1 MRLVSWNVNGL
12 RAVLQKGFLDFLAD
26 ARPDVVCL
34 QEIRARPDQLDLAL
48 PGYTLLWHPAER
60 PGYAGTAVFTRP
72 APRSV
77 SRGLGPRMPDP
88 EGRVLTVEYDAFH
101 LVNVYTPNAQR
112 GLTRLAYRL
121 RWEAALRR
129 YLRTLEQRK
138 PVVFGGDL
146 NVAHREID
154 LARPAANVGNPGFT
168 PQERA
173 AFDRLLRD
181 GYLDTFRVFTPDGG
195 HYTWWAQFAN
205 ARARNIGWRIDYFC
219 ISAVLRP
226 QLMAAGIRADVYGS
240 DHCPVT
246 LELDA

>member
-12 RAVLQKGFLDFLAD
+12 RAVLKKGFLEFVAD
-26 ARPDVVCL
+26 ARPDVLCL
-34 QEIRARPDQLDLAL
+34 QEVRARPEQIELAL
-48 PGYTLLWHPAER
+48 PGYTQIWHPAER
-60 PGYAGTAVFTRP
+60 PGYAGTAVFTRT

-77 SRGLGPRMPDP
+77 SRGLGPRTPDS
-88 EGRVLTVEYDAFH
+88 EGRVLTVEFDTFQ

-121 RWEAALRR
+121 RWDAAFRR
-129 YLRTLEQRK
+129 YLRRLAQRK
-138 PVVFGGDL
+138 PVVFCGDL

-173 AFDRLLRD
+173 GFDRLLRD
-181 GYLDTFRVFTPDGG
+181 GYLDTFRAFTVDGG

-219 ISAVLRP
+219 LATALRP
-226 QLMAAGIRADVYGS
+226 RLAAAGIRADVYGS

>member
-12 RAVLQKGFLDFLAD
+12 RAVLKKGFAEFIAD
-26 ARPDVVCL
+26 ARPDVLCL
-34 QEIRARPDQLDLAL
+34 QEVRARPEQIDLAL
-48 PGYTLLWHPAER
+48 PGYALLWHPAER
-60 PGYAGTAVFTRP
+60 PGYAGTAVFTRT

-77 SRGLGPRMPDP
+77 ARGLGLRTPDP
-88 EGRVLTVEYDAFH
+88 EGRVLTVEFDAFQ

-121 RWEAALRR
+121 RWDAAFRR
-129 YLRTLEQRK
+129 YLRRLERIK
-138 PVVFGGDL
+138 PVVFCGDL

-154 LARPAANVGNPGFT
+154 LARPAANAGNPGFT

-219 ISAVLRP
+219 LSAALRP
-226 QLMAAGIRADVYGS
+226 RLAAARIRADVYGS